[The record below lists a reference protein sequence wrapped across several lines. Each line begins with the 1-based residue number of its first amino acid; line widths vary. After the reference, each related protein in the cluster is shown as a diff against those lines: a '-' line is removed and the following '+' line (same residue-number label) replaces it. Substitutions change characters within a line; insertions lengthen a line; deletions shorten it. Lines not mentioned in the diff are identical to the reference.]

1 MPLTTRTSVNVV
13 AVLILVAAF
22 FLFQVHYPPPPAPPA
37 PPHSGTFINASI
49 AAQNSHVRVYRNV
62 TTGWAAQ
69 SKWTPKWLS
78 THIPVLKDVVVLH
91 HSHKY
96 VYQEPNKPIQPASN
110 TTNGTETRYMKTTAF
125 FSKCKATQEKNH
137 IWHSSSL
144 SHRPSPSSAVVVE
157 NDVKPIERFVVNNQ
171 LLSVNSWMGCQNV
184 TTSLHRD
191 FSHNVFVQ
199 LHGRKEFLL
208 IDATVALPMHPYT
221 AFNYLHPLHDDA
233 KHFQR
238 GTTVAVKRIVLDPGD
253 VLYLP
258 PLTYHQVRAL
268 DPVSISINVWSKSME
283 DHAMDH
289 ITYQIPLPFEHEW
302 TSSIHRVFG
311 CLLYLSK
318 VLSKHGG
325 LKQWHTNRWSRLSTA
340 NRALDYQLHSV
351 FVRFE
356 QSLQQGAAMSFD
368 EFKFQ
373 QRSLKILAYM
383 QSTMGHKPMQY
394 QAQLLWNFA
403 DEAITFSCRDCP
415 EEYSNDELE
424 TIIGVFVGMFVL
436 R

>member
-1 MPLTTRTSVNVV
+1 MNRRCRT
-13 AVLILVAAF
+13 
-22 FLFQVHYPPPPAPPA
+22 QVE
-37 PPHSGTFINASI
+37 
-49 AAQNSHVRVYRNV
+49 
-62 TTGWAAQ
+62 
-69 SKWTPKWLS
+69 L
-78 THIPVLKDVVVLH
+78 
-91 HSHKY
+91 
-96 VYQEPNKPIQPASN
+96 
-110 TTNGTETRYMKTTAF
+110 
-125 FSKCKATQEKNH
+125 
-137 IWHSSSL
+137 
-144 SHRPSPSSAVVVE
+144 
-157 NDVKPIERFVVNNQ
+157 
-171 LLSVNSWMGCQNV
+171 
-184 TTSLHRD
+184 
-191 FSHNVFVQ
+191 Q

-208 IDATVALPMHPYT
+208 IDASVALPMHPYT
-221 AFNYLHPLHDDA
+221 AFNYLHPLNDDA
-233 KHFQR
+233 KHFHR
-238 GTTVAVKRIVLDPGD
+238 DTTVAVKRIVLYPGD

-283 DHAMDH
+283 DQAMDH
-289 ITYQIPLPFEHEW
+289 ISYQIPLPFENEW
-302 TSSIHRVFG
+302 TSSIQRVFG

-325 LKQWHTNRWSRLSTA
+325 LTQWHANRWSRPPTT
-340 NRALDYQLHSV
+340 NRALNYQLHSV

-368 EFKFQ
+368 VFKFQ

-424 TIIGVFVGMFVL
+424 TIIGVFVAMYVL